1 MDGYAIAHSD
11 LDSTTTFQIIEE
23 IAAGARPQNP
33 IVTGT
38 CARIFT
44 GAPMPVGADTVIIQ
58 ENTERENSIM
68 TILQKPRL
76 GANVRKKGEE
86 YTQGSLI
93 ATKGSCVTIGL
104 LGLAAALGCATLPV
118 YRRPRIAILSTGDEL
133 VPLGSQP
140 DLHPGQI
147 WSSNNHTLRAA
158 ISAAGGI
165 PLDFGIVGDRVQ
177 DTVSRFQKILS
188 AKPDC
193 ILTTGGVSV
202 GDHDR
207 VQESFLAI
215 GGKIE
220 FWKVRLKPGKP
231 LAMGEI
237 QGIPFFGLPGNP
249 VSSIVSFWLF
259 LHPLIKMAL
268 GSPQPFLAQKR
279 AIIHSDISKKHR
291 RAEFVR
297 VRIDPQTNTVHS
309 TGNQSSAWISSI
321 AHADAL
327 LYIPAESQ
335 GFTAGEHVDVMLLPK
350 E

>member
-1 MDGYAIAHSD
+1 MLRYEEALQRVLQNSVAPSSQSLPLDETLHLFLSEDLYASRAQPPWDNSAMDGYAIAHSD

-140 DLHPGQI
+140 DLHP
-147 WSSNNHTLRAA
+147 
-158 ISAAGGI
+158 
-165 PLDFGIVGDRVQ
+165 
-177 DTVSRFQKILS
+177 
-188 AKPDC
+188 
-193 ILTTGGVSV
+193 
-202 GDHDR
+202 
-207 VQESFLAI
+207 
-215 GGKIE
+215 
-220 FWKVRLKPGKP
+220 
-231 LAMGEI
+231 
-237 QGIPFFGLPGNP
+237 
-249 VSSIVSFWLF
+249 
-259 LHPLIKMAL
+259 
-268 GSPQPFLAQKR
+268 
-279 AIIHSDISKKHR
+279 
-291 RAEFVR
+291 
-297 VRIDPQTNTVHS
+297 
-309 TGNQSSAWISSI
+309 
-321 AHADAL
+321 
-327 LYIPAESQ
+327 
-335 GFTAGEHVDVMLLPK
+335 
-350 E
+350 